1 MWDGLPISHMSTQ
14 RKLVRFITDTQCNVH
29 VTDGLLELHAHACI
43 EREKYGGRGCCSP
56 PYGNLVVMCFQGH
69 DSTLGFI
76 KNINKPAAEDS
87 VLVQVLRRQGA
98 IPFVK
103 TNVPQSLIR

>member
-1 MWDGLPISHMSTQ
+1 M
-14 RKLVRFITDTQCNVH
+14 
-29 VTDGLLELHAHACI
+29 
-43 EREKYGGRGCCSP
+43 CS
-56 PYGNLVVMCFQGH
+56 QGH

-76 KNINKPAAEDS
+76 KNLNKPAAEDS
-87 VLVQVLRRQGA
+87 VVVQVLRRQGA

>member
-1 MWDGLPISHMSTQ
+1 MQSSVW
-14 RKLVRFITDTQCNVH
+14 KLIFV
-29 VTDGLLELHAHACI
+29 
-43 EREKYGGRGCCSP
+43 CS
-56 PYGNLVVMCFQGH
+56 QGH

-76 KNINKPAAEDS
+76 KNLNKPAAEDS
-87 VLVQVLRRQGA
+87 VVVQVLRRQGA